1 MTTAEGTQSKAGK
14 VSALE
19 HAVNG
24 VPVLGSSTAE
34 ADSAAHA
41 ADRRPRGGR
50 HRRRPGRWQ
59 TISNREISL
68 NRRARLRLLAGSLIG
83 AGCLVLAYRLQ
94 PGEGS
99 PFAAP
104 SGTVAWIALI
114 AGIAGIWLVPG
125 LWLSAVMM
133 RTGIGPVARLATR
146 IGTTLAWYALVGPV
160 IHLSAQG
167 ALVTPGGIV
176 GATVAA
182 TAAVCLGVVIGLVR
196 RPANPT
202 LRVLISALAG
212 GICAQTVIWLSMRLF
227 THGVNYEHIR
237 RLDWFIVL
245 ACALLTAIGAHSRP
259 DLPLLRTAGHIRT
272 VLISLAV
279 VAVTAVALLATG
291 SKWSPAQ
298 RMPSVIGAE
307 QVPAPPGADV
317 AFALTPIGPEGSGLI
332 QRAIFT
338 ASDDTGRPVPVLTR
352 LVGDGKA
359 DPATLLVV
367 LDPGSRQELCGAP
380 RLGHTVDSSEQGW
393 PVKLTLRD
401 QASGMLVQAVIP
413 AGWCVP

>member
-1 MTTAEGTQSKAGK
+1 MCSPIA
-14 VSALE
+14 
-19 HAVNG
+19 
-24 VPVLGSSTAE
+24 
-34 ADSAAHA
+34 
-41 ADRRPRGGR
+41 
-50 HRRRPGRWQ
+50 
-59 TISNREISL
+59 SNPAKR
-68 NRRARLRLLAGSLIG
+68 
-83 AGCLVLAYRLQ
+83 
-94 PGEGS
+94 S

-202 LRVLISALAG
+202 LRVLMAALAG

-237 RLDWFIVL
+237 RLDWLIVL

-259 DLPLLRTAGHIRT
+259 DLPVVRTAGHIRT

-291 SKWSPAQ
+291 SRWSPAQ
-298 RMPSVIGAE
+298 RMPSAIGAE
-307 QVPAPPGADV
+307 QVAAPPGADV
-317 AFALTPIGPEGSGLI
+317 AFALTAIGPEGPGLI
-332 QRAIFT
+332 QRAVFT
-338 ASDDTGRPVPVLTR
+338 ASDDTGRPVPVRTR
-352 LVGDGKA
+352 LVGDGTA

-367 LDPGSRQELCGAP
+367 LDPESRSELCE
-380 RLGHTVDSSEQGW
+380 RTVDGSEQGW
-393 PVKLTLRD
+393 PVKLTVRD
-401 QASGMLVQAVIP
+401 QASGVLVQAVIP
-413 AGWCVP
+413 AGWCAR